1 MQSPPTSP
9 YVDAHSPL
17 RPSGGSKRL
26 RPGLARQNWLWPLV
40 VLISGLLLTS
50 WVTCALNRQ
59 VNEEAH
65 GEFQRLAERVELE
78 VKRRVSLPSYGL
90 NGLRGMYVA
99 AQNQINSS
107 QFRAFVGSRDLP
119 QEFPGVKGFG
129 LIERVLRAD
138 VASYNADVRAE
149 GLVEFRVKTHT
160 NSADMFVVRYSEPLG
175 VSQVSLGTDV
185 AESVFTRIAI
195 EEAVINGIPTLTP
208 KIAIQDGQ
216 ASRSGMLLFVP
227 VYRVGAPL
235 EIEEDRWAALRGVL
249 FAPIVA
255 TDMFNGV
262 TRVSEGNV
270 RMEIYDGPAAGPD
283 KLLYASEPMP
293 ADLQATALEGLHE
306 QQTSLTLG
314 SRAWTVRT
322 VSTPSFHAAVN
333 RTRVL
338 VGAVAGILITLLATF
353 LASVVV
359 MSRSRV
365 ERRALELTH
374 ELGRLALVAKH
385 TSNAVIVTDAQR
397 RITWVNDG
405 FVRISGYTSEE
416 AIGRSPGELLQSDN
430 TDRAVMASLRDALNA
445 GQPMRCELLNRRKSG
460 AEYWV
465 DIDVQP
471 MRDSQGVLIGFM
483 AVESDVTDS
492 KATAAALT
500 QERLRLTHIIE
511 GTNAATGEWN
521 VQTGELRMSKS
532 WADLLG
538 FELTSFKPTM
548 ENWSGMFH
556 PDDLV
561 DANDCM
567 RRHLKGETPFY
578 QHEAR
583 MRHRD
588 GRWLW
593 LQARARI
600 SSYSADGRAEWMS
613 GTHIDVTEK
622 RLAAQ
627 RWQARAEMSGD
638 WFWQTDA
645 AHQFESLTD
654 AEFLRV
660 VQSNRSFSAGDDDG
674 VDWLD
679 APAGGWQAF
688 HARMN
693 RREHFKGV
701 SFRGDTAQG
710 EQCWIEVDG
719 RPRIDGNGV
728 FLGYEGVARNC
739 TQRLLSTESL
749 KESLALVDALFEA
762 LPVPVVLKDVEGRYV
777 RLNRAYSDLFGLN
790 AADVIGKSAR
800 QLLSSEAAAR
810 HDAEDRALI
819 ESPGACSYEMHNQR
833 TGNRVIDALVSKVTL
848 LGADGRVLGLVG
860 TLIDITQQRATQQS
874 MLKAKEEAEAAS
886 QAKSEF
892 LATMSH
898 EIRTPMNGVLGMN
911 ELLIDSDLQP
921 QQRVWAEAVQ
931 ASGRHLLG
939 VINDILDFS
948 KIESGQLQLEAVDF
962 SLVDVVEEALT
973 MFLQPAEAKG
983 LELAAQ
989 FVPSHAPLALR
1000 GDPFRLRQV
1009 IANLISNAVKFT
1021 PSGEV
1026 VVRVTLLNE
1035 TDAELSLN
1043 VCVQDTGL
1051 GIAPQA
1057 QKKIFD
1063 HFSQADGSTTREH
1076 GGTGLGLAICTRLLG
1091 LMGGSIRVES
1101 ALGKGAKFFID
1112 LTLSKAQ
1119 NAPAPLDAS
1128 NLLGVRV
1135 LVVDDDQTNREI
1147 LQLQLQ
1153 GWGMDVSC
1161 AANGPAALDLLCAAA
1176 NDQTPFAL
1184 AVLDMNMP
1192 GMDGMQL
1199 AREMQNLPGTEHTK
1213 LMMLSSTYAGAHPM
1227 ESGDLCIARYLNKPL
1242 RRADLFRVV
1251 NSVLTS
1257 ATVEPPHAAALGRTG
1272 SNGSNGHTGRMALAK
1287 FKANVL
1293 LVEDNLINQGVAK
1306 ALLARLGL
1314 TVKVANNGAE
1324 AVDLFCAEAFDLVL
1338 MDCQMP
1344 VMDGFEATRHI
1355 RAWEQD
1361 HADRARLPIIA
1372 LTANALA
1379 GDRNACVEAGMS
1391 DYVAKPISGVRLAEV
1406 IQRHLSPHQIEM
1418 ALSEASSASS
1428 FAMLDAAQSTTQQ
1441 TTPTWP
1447 VFDPRALAE
1456 LPMVLDGSDPDFAA
1470 QMLVL
1475 FRQGSADSLAQFA
1488 QLAHAEN
1495 SPAAAK
1501 TALRSVHTLKSMSAQ
1516 VGAVAV
1522 AAVAGEFEERLR
1534 AGGTLSAGDFARLQ
1548 QAHALTLI
1556 AIEAHLRDTPS
1567 LEAAL

>member
-1 MQSPPTSP
+1 MLL
-9 YVDAHSPL
+9 A
-17 RPSGGSKRL
+17 
-26 RPGLARQNWLWPLV
+26 GLA
-40 VLISGLLLTS
+40 LTA
-50 WVTCALNRQ
+50 WTTRALNRQ
-59 VNEEAH
+59 VDEDAH
-65 GEFQRLAERVELE
+65 SQFTRLAQRVEQE
-78 VKRRVSLPSYGL
+78 VQRRASLPIYGL
-90 NGLRGMYVA
+90 KGALGMYAA
-99 AQNQINSS
+99 AQNKIDAE
-107 QFRAFVGSRDLP
+107 QFRAYVASRNLP
-119 QEFPGVKGFG
+119 QEFPGVQGFG
-129 LIERVLRAD
+129 FIERVMRGD
-138 VASYNADVRAE
+138 VPAFTAAVRAE
-149 GLVEFRVKTHT
+149 GLREFSVRLHT
-160 NSADMFVVRYSEPLG
+160 RADTRADPRADTQTDTEAADLFVVRYVEPAFANPGALG
-175 VSQVSLGTDV
+175 IDL
-185 AESVFTRIAI
+185 AASVPSRIAI
-195 EEAVINGIPTLTP
+195 EAAVRKGVPTLTAKLAVQHGP
-208 KIAIQDGQ
+208 GGSPD
-216 ASRSGMLLFVP
+216 MLLFIP
-227 VYRVGAPL
+227 VYRPGVRL
-235 EIEEDRWAALRGVL
+235 ETEEDRRAAMRGVL
-249 FAPIVA
+249 YAPISA
-255 TDMFNGV
+255 ARMFEGV
-262 TRVSEGNV
+262 TGVSEGSV
-270 RMEIYDGPAAGPD
+270 RVEIYDGPAAGPD
-283 KLLYASEPMP
+283 TRMYASEAMP
-293 ADLQATALEGLHE
+293 ATLQAVTQAGLFE

-314 SRAWTVRT
+314 ARAWTVRT
-322 VSTPSFHAAVN
+322 VSTPGFHADVN
-333 RTRVL
+333 RMRAHVAALAGTLTTLL
-338 VGAVAGILITLLATF
+338 VTLLAAMLT
-353 LASVVV
+353 SG
-359 MSRSRV
+359 RGRV
-365 ERRALELTH
+365 ERRARELTR
-374 ELGRLALVAKH
+374 ELGRLAMVAKH

-405 FVRISGYTSEE
+405 FVRISGFSAQE
-416 AIGRSPGELLQSDN
+416 AMGRSPGELLQAHG
-430 TDRAVMASLRDALNA
+430 TDRAVVARLRAALDA
-445 GQPMRCELLNRRKSG
+445 GEPMRCELLNRHKSG
-460 AEYWV
+460 AEYWI
-465 DIDVQP
+465 DIDIQP
-471 MRDSQGVLIGFM
+471 MRDSAGVLIGFM

-492 KATAAALT
+492 KATAAALA

-538 FELTSFKPTM
+538 FQLASFKPTI

-688 HARMN
+688 HGRMN
-693 RREHFKGV
+693 LREHFKGV
-701 SFRGDTAQG
+701 SFRGDTAEG

-719 RPRIDGNGV
+719 RPRIDANGV
-728 FLGYEGVARNC
+728 FLGYEGVARDC

-749 KESLALVDALFEA
+749 RESLALVDALFEA
-762 LPVPVVLKDVEGRYV
+762 LPIPVVLKDVEGRYV

-790 AADVIGKSAR
+790 AADVMGKSAR
-800 QLLSSEAAAR
+800 QLLSPEAAER
-810 HDAEDRALI
+810 HEAEDRALI

-833 TGNRVIDALVSKVTL
+833 TGTRVIDALVSKVTL

-1026 VVRVTLLNE
+1026 VVRVTLLSE

-1043 VCVQDTGL
+1043 VCVEDTGL

-1101 ALGKGAKFFID
+1101 VLGKGAKFFID
-1112 LTLSKAQ
+1112 LTLPKAL

-1128 NLLGVRV
+1128 NLLGMRV
-1135 LVVDDDQTNREI
+1135 LVVDDNQTNREI

-1176 NDQTPFAL
+1176 NDEAPFAL

-1192 GMDGMQL
+1192 GMDGLQL

-1213 LMMLSSTYAGAHPM
+1213 LMMLSSTYARAHPM
-1227 ESGDLCIARYLNKPL
+1227 ESGDLGIARYLNKPL

-1257 ATVEPPHAAALGRTG
+1257 VAVELPHAAALGQTG
-1272 SNGSNGHTGRMALAK
+1272 SSVRKALAK

-1306 ALLARLGL
+1306 ALLGRLGL
-1314 TVKVANNGAE
+1314 TVRVANNGAE

-1355 RAWEQD
+1355 RAWEQGQGQTK
-1361 HADRARLPIIA
+1361 HGALPIIA
-1372 LTANALA
+1372 LTANAMA
-1379 GDRNACVEAGMS
+1379 GDRDACVAAGMS
-1391 DYVAKPISGVRLAEV
+1391 DYLAKPISGVRLAEV
-1406 IQRHLSPHQIEM
+1406 IQRHLSPHQIEV
-1418 ALSEASSASS
+1418 ALAEESSASS
-1428 FAMLDAAQSTTQQ
+1428 FAMLDAAQLTASQ
-1441 TTPTWP
+1441 TTASAP
-1447 VFDPRALAE
+1447 VFDPKALAE
-1456 LPMVLDGSDPDFAA
+1456 LPMVLDGSDPGFAA
-1470 QMLVL
+1470 QMLAL

-1488 QLAHAEN
+1488 QLAHAEK

-1501 TALRSVHTLKSMSAQ
+1501 TALRTMHTLKSMSAQ

-1534 AGGTLSAGDFARLQ
+1534 AGGTLNAGDRARLQ
-1548 QAHALTLI
+1548 HAHALTLI
-1556 AIEAHLRDTPS
+1556 AIEVHLRDTPL
-1567 LEAAL
+1567 LETAL